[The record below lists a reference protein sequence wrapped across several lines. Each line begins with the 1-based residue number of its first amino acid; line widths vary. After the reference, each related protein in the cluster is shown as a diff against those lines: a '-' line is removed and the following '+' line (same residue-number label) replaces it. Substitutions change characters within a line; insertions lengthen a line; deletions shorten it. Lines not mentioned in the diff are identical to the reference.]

1 MASKYPR
8 AHSPFWWIKYKKRSK
23 VTTVGSV
30 SSGLR
35 RDQREGKRNSADK
48 LVDRYE
54 REESKSATNGDRQ
67 HSAFV
72 EWVPGFLESN
82 YNTLETAKTSF
93 EAYGWRWHS
102 VAKF

>member
-8 AHSPFWWIKYKKRSK
+8 AHSPFWWIKYKTPEGDYRC
-23 VTTVGSV
+23 V

-35 RDQREGKRNSADK
+35 RDNVKETRSADK

-72 EWVPGFLESN
+72 EWVLP
-82 YNTLETAKTSF
+82 TA
-93 EAYGWRWHS
+93 EAEKIKPKAAPALGEAPRARRG
-102 VAKF
+102 AKVNFAQ

>member
-8 AHSPFWWIKYKKRSK
+8 AHSPFWWIKYKTPEGDYRC
-23 VTTVGSV
+23 V

-35 RDQREGKRNSADK
+35 RDNVKETRSADK
-48 LVDRYE
+48 LVERYE

-72 EWVPGFLESN
+72 EWVPGLS
-82 YNTLETAKTSF
+82 LIHI
-93 EAYGWRWHS
+93 YGCRRG
-102 VAKF
+102 FR

>member
-1 MASKYPR
+1 
-8 AHSPFWWIKYKKRSK
+8 
-23 VTTVGSV
+23 
-30 SSGLR
+30 
-35 RDQREGKRNSADK
+35 
-48 LVDRYE
+48 VDRYE
-54 REESKSATNGDRQ
+54 REESKTATNGDRQ

-82 YNTLETAKTSF
+82 YNTPETAKTF